1 MFMMEKLSQIHL
13 SVEEEALPEESPVE
27 KVLRLAQE
35 LPTSRPQ
42 LETEAARL
50 EGLLDNLQAP
60 VSPTGS
66 QLMAQLVEV
75 LEGQLDGIYG
85 LLDGDDEVFHQ
96 SLTLLVQ
103 CDGQLRH
110 LEEQMESL
118 REQVPLMA

>member
-1 MFMMEKLSQIHL
+1 
-13 SVEEEALPEESPVE
+13 
-27 KVLRLAQE
+27 
-35 LPTSRPQ
+35 
-42 LETEAARL
+42 
-50 EGLLDNLQAP
+50 
-60 VSPTGS
+60 
-66 QLMAQLVEV
+66 MAQLVEV